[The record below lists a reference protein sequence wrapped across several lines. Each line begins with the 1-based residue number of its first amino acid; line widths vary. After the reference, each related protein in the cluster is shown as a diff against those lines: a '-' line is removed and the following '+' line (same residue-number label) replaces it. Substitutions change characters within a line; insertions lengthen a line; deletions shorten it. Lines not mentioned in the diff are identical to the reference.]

1 MAVYCF
7 EELMRGTAAAQ
18 LVQPILKNLPGEMPG
33 SKLRKRKVLVTS
45 DALLA
50 FKLSLP
56 RWEQVKTAVGV
67 ELEQDLL
74 SAPAYRTWQRLV
86 LRNIQ
91 EFMKRGEGLVLKM
104 SRNST
109 TLGSVPTYP
118 VNSTS
123 IQTP

>member
-1 MAVYCF
+1 
-7 EELMRGTAAAQ
+7 MRGTAAAQ

-45 DALLA
+45 DALLT

-86 LRNIQ
+86 LHNIQ